1 MKTILSGVCIVIMWS
16 TQVVGQRIELVWA
29 DEFNTDGTP
38 SPSNWSYELGR
49 GQNGWGNA
57 ELQYYTAAASNV
69 RVMGGFLHITALRQ
83 TVGDARYTSA
93 RIKSQF
99 LADFAYGRIEARA
112 KLPIGA
118 GMWPAI
124 WMMPTRS
131 VFGGWPRSGEIDIM
145 EGRGT
150 EPTRV
155 EGTVH
160 YWRAGCS
167 SSNVLT
173 CREMRGHHYTLPS
186 GRFSDDFHVFAI
198 EWNPEGIDWFVN
210 GTLYHSIRKSTLNA
224 QWYPFD
230 ESFFL
235 ILNLAVGGNFFGPNA
250 NVVDE
255 NLLPQSLVIDYIRV
269 YQDVNKAPTVALDV
283 PGGVRAIPSGA
294 PIVVEASAA
303 DTDGSVRHVDVF
315 LNGETVGRVT
325 QAPYRVEL
333 GPISDGCHTFT
344 AVATDNDNGVSA
356 ASEPLVLIV
365 GEGCVKAPYREGGHR
380 VPGLVPM
387 NEFDKGGQGV
397 GYVDSTPLVNL
408 GRPTDPKARP
418 SDGVD
423 IVTWTIADTTR
434 YLIAHTERDEW
445 MDYTIQLENEG
456 SFFIDLRGV
465 GTSSRGTA
473 TLFLN
478 DTFLITMALTA
489 QSDTTIVTRST
500 VNPLTIPAG
509 THRLRVVINTTGI
522 RLESLRFRLASTD
535 IPRDIDLPT
544 GIELHP
550 NHPNPFNPGTQI
562 RFTLDVGRPMR
573 LVVQDLLGREL
584 AVLADGV
591 MPAGTH
597 QVWFDAT
604 GLASGVYIVRLQ
616 AESGVVARRIT
627 LVK

>member
-1 MKTILSGVCIVIMWS
+1 MRNAISGICILLIWS
-16 TQVVGQRIELVWA
+16 AQVVGQRVELVWA
-29 DEFNTDGTP
+29 DEFDTDGTP
-38 SPSNWSYELGR
+38 SPTNWSYELGR
-49 GQNGWGNA
+49 GQNGWGNG

-69 RVMGGFLHITALRQ
+69 RVTDGFLHITALRQ

-99 LADFAYGRIEARA
+99 LADFTYGRIEARA

-124 WMMPTRS
+124 WMMPTQS
-131 VFGGWPRSGEIDIM
+131 VFGEWPRSGEIDIM

-150 EPTRV
+150 EPNRV
-155 EGTVH
+155 EGTIH

-173 CREMRGHHYTLPS
+173 CREMRGAHHTLPS
-186 GRFSDDFHVFAI
+186 GRFTDEFHVFSI
-198 EWNPEGIDWFVN
+198 EWTPDGIDWFVD

-230 ESFFL
+230 ESFHL

-269 YQDVNKAPTVALDV
+269 YQDVNQAPTVAVDV
-283 PGGVRAIPSGA
+283 QGGVRTIPSA
-294 PIVVEASAA
+294 TPVVVEAVAA
-303 DTDGSVRHVDVF
+303 DPDGSVRHVDVF
-315 LNGETVGRVT
+315 LNGVGIGRVSE
-325 QAPYRVEL
+325 APYRLEL

-356 ASEPLVLIV
+356 MSEPLVLVV
-365 GEGCVKAPYREGGHR
+365 GDGCVQAPYRVGGHP
-380 VPGLVPM
+380 VPGLVPL
-387 NEFDKGGQGV
+387 NEFDKGGQGL
-397 GYVDSTPLVNL
+397 GYMDSTPLVNL
-408 GRPTDPKARP
+408 GRPTDPDARP
-418 SDGVD
+418 HDGVD
-423 IVTWTIADTTR
+423 IVTWVVSDTTR

-445 MDYTIQLENEG
+445 LDYTIHLENEG

-478 DTFLITMALTA
+478 DTFLITMALSA

-509 THRLRVVINTTGI
+509 THRLRVAVNTAGI

-535 IPRDIDLPT
+535 LYPEDGLPI

-550 NHPNPFNPGTQI
+550 THPNPFNPGTQI
-562 RFTLDVGRPMR
+562 RFTLDVGRPVR
-573 LVVQDLLGREL
+573 LVVHDLLGREL
-584 AVLADGV
+584 AVLADGL
-591 MPAGTH
+591 MAAGTH

-604 GLASGVYIVRLQ
+604 GLASGVYIVRMQ
-616 AESGVVARRIT
+616 AESGVVSQRIT

>member
-1 MKTILSGVCIVIMWS
+1 MSGICIVLMWS
-16 TQVVGQRIELVWA
+16 AQVVGQRIALVWS

-38 SPSNWSYELGR
+38 SPSNWSYDLGR
-49 GQNGWGNA
+49 GQNGWGNG

-93 RIKSQF
+93 RIKSQY
-99 LADFAYGRIEARA
+99 LADFTYGRIEARA

-124 WMMPTRS
+124 WMMPTQS

-145 EGRGT
+145 EGRGN

-160 YWRAGCS
+160 YWRAGCTS
-167 SSNVLT
+167 TNVLT
-173 CREMRGHHYTLPS
+173 CREFRGNHHTLPN
-186 GRFSDDFHVFAI
+186 GRFSDDFNIFAI
-198 EWNPEGIDWFVN
+198 EWTPEGIDWFVN

-230 ESFFL
+230 ESFHL
-235 ILNLAVGGNFFGPNA
+235 ILNLAVGGNFFGANA

-255 NLLPQSLVIDYIRV
+255 SLLPQSLVIDYIRV
-269 YQDVNKAPTVALDV
+269 YQDVNQAPTVSLDL
-283 PGGVRAIPSGA
+283 PGGVRNLASGE
-294 PIVVEASAA
+294 PVRLEAAA
-303 DTDGSVRHVDVF
+303 RDTDGTVRQVDFFLDGTALGSVM
-315 LNGETVGRVT
+315 E
-325 QAPYRVEL
+325 APFHLDL
-333 GPISDGCHTFT
+333 GPISDGCHRFT
-344 AVATDNDNGVSA
+344 AVAIDNDNGVSTS
-356 ASEPLVLIV
+356 SEPMDLVV
-365 GEGCVKAPYREGGHR
+365 GAGCTRAPFREGGHPL
-380 VPGLVPM
+380 PGLVPLV
-387 NEFDKGGQGV
+387 EFDKGGQGL
-397 GYVDSTPLVNL
+397 GYHDTTPLVNL

-418 SDGVD
+418 HDGVD
-423 IVTWTIADTTR
+423 VVTWVVADTTR

-445 MDYTIQLENEG
+445 MEYTIHAENEG
-456 SFFIDLRGV
+456 SYFIDLRGV

-509 THRLRVVINTTGI
+509 THRLRVVINTAGI

-535 IPRDIDLPT
+535 IPRDVERPG

-562 RFTLDVGRPMR
+562 RYTLDSGRPIR

-591 MPAGTH
+591 KPAGTH

-604 GLASGVYIVRLQ
+604 GLASGVYIVRLET
-616 AESGVVARRIT
+616 ATSTLVRRIL